1 MAWQNH
7 NNDKAHR
14 RNGNPRRGYNIV
26 PQVSASVSG
35 AAKRKQ
41 LARRPVKVEEP
52 IFPAETT
59 VA

>member
-1 MAWQNH
+1 MASY
-7 NNDKAHR
+7 
-14 RNGNPRRGYNIV
+14 NGKGKRSGSKKNKSGNIV
-26 PQVSASVSG
+26 PTVSNSVPG

-41 LARRPVKVEEP
+41 AVRRPVKQEAP